1 MPSIIN
7 SDDGA
12 ISGSSGLE
20 TTGGNDGVTVFQQNG
35 VERLRIGTA
44 GQLGVNGTNYGSAGQ
59 VLTSGGASAAPTWA
73 AADGGFAAG
82 TAMLF
87 VQTSAPTGWTKSTTH
102 DNKALRVVSGSASSG
117 GSVAFTTAFASQ
129 TPSGSVSITSISGSA
144 GATTLTTPQI
154 PSHRHGVSLAPGP
167 SILPGL
173 QTNYG
178 GFPNRTYYPQVV
190 SDTGGGGSH
199 DHPFSFS
206 SGSGTFSGNAINLA
220 VQYVDVIIAT
230 KD

>member
-59 VLTSGGASAAPTWA
+59 VLTSGGASAAPTWTA
-73 AADGGFAAG
+73 AGGGFAAG

-102 DNKALRVVSGSASSG
+102 DNKALRVVSGTASSG

-129 TPSGSVSITSISGSA
+129 AVSGSVSTTLSSGGSV
-144 GATTLTTPQI
+144 GATTLATAQI
-154 PSHRHGVSLAPGP
+154 PSHTHTAGA
-167 SILPGL
+167 
-173 QTNYG
+173 TNNFSVFAKG
-178 GFPNRTYYPQVV
+178 TAVRNATVGNIATGAA
-190 SDTGGGGSH
+190 GGGGSH
-199 DHPFSFS
+199 DHGFTNPAYTSSFT
-206 SGSGTFSGNAINLA
+206 GTAINLA
-220 VQYVDVIIAT
+220 VQYVDVIVAT